1 MFDLDIVRFVSKMNE
16 EQENEFF
23 EEAKAQGLIN
33 EELACIIRA
42 NAKVARLNAD
52 GKLFM
57 ALKGVADI
65 LTVKNPDVWKEENAS
80 APLAASSTAATASS
94 MAAKFSCCI

>member
-1 MFDLDIVRFVSKMNE
+1 MFDLDIVHFVSKMNE

-23 EEAKAQGLIN
+23 KEAKAQGLIN

-65 LTVKNPDVWKEENAS
+65 LAVKHPDVWKQENAGEPVIAS
-80 APLAASSTAATASS
+80 SIAASTASNLR
-94 MAAKFSCCI
+94 CCI

>member
-1 MFDLDIVRFVSKMNE
+1 MELDIVHFVSKMNE

-33 EELACIIRA
+33 EELSSIIRE

-65 LTVKNPDVWKEENAS
+65 LTVKNPDVWKEENAR
-80 APLAASSTAATASS
+80 APMVVSSTA
-94 MAAKFSCCI
+94 MNCRCCI

>member
-16 EQENEFF
+16 EQESEFF
-23 EEAKAQGLIN
+23 AEAKAQGLIN
-33 EELACIIRA
+33 EELASIIRA

-52 GKLFM
+52 GKLSM

-65 LTVKNPDVWKEENAS
+65 LTVKNPDVWKGKNAS
-80 APLAASSTAATASS
+80 APVVASITAVN
-94 MAAKFSCCI
+94 SCCCL